1 MNKFQNA
8 YQQAAKELP
17 EFRMD
22 AAMAQDELHHYK
34 MRKQGRKYFII
45 KGCTAATV
53 FLLCGAGTVAAR
65 SFRDSIVKVHENG
78 FIITS
83 EPKLQA
89 QEDGILGLASIL
101 KEGGVFSIEDDI
113 PEDTILEEYE
123 PEVEEYDSMETFQAQ
138 SQVVIAVPD
147 EALLGREFANERIH
161 VVDGGSEIFILL
173 SDEDMYFS
181 MNQMDN
187 RGYESYST
195 GTSYMGESRNER
207 NFTNGQGLNYV
218 MFDTVDEAGNLDSVH
233 AVISVNGRDLTLT
246 FQGFEESVIEKTL
259 YTLDLTVYFAEE
271 ETR

>member
-83 EPKLQA
+83 EPKPQA

-101 KEGGVFSIEDDI
+101 KEGGGIFHR
-113 PEDTILEEYE
+113 
-123 PEVEEYDSMETFQAQ
+123 
-138 SQVVIAVPD
+138 
-147 EALLGREFANERIH
+147 GR
-161 VVDGGSEIFILL
+161 
-173 SDEDMYFS
+173 YP
-181 MNQMDN
+181 
-187 RGYESYST
+187 
-195 GTSYMGESRNER
+195 
-207 NFTNGQGLNYV
+207 
-218 MFDTVDEAGNLDSVH
+218 
-233 AVISVNGRDLTLT
+233 
-246 FQGFEESVIEKTL
+246 
-259 YTLDLTVYFAEE
+259 
-271 ETR
+271 